1 MLSYVE
7 YWLRSARRLDDKS
20 YGRGGIFLNKERGLE
35 IPRGKPAVG
44 GASPGCRRAEGRGY
58 GAGQAE
64 EHKAR
69 HLDCEFMRDFVGM

>member
-44 GASPGCRRAEGRGY
+44 GASPGCRRAERGE
-58 GAGQAE
+58 ATVQARL
-64 EHKAR
+64 KSIR
-69 HLDCEFMRDFVGM
+69 HDTWTVSL